1 MATLDGKPASEVAR
15 ADTATEGPAP
25 DAPGGVP
32 DAYRQASADVADRL
46 GVLPGL
52 GLSTGQVRA
61 TAVWGANRLSEPAR
75 RPEWLKFLDQFR
87 NWLIVILL
95 IAAVVAGAIGDLRD
109 AVVITV
115 VLQVNAVL
123 GYWQERR
130 AESSLEALRRM
141 LVPMAKVRRD
151 GTEQVVGAQL
161 LVPGDVVLL
170 EAGDRVPAD
179 GRLTVAE
186 TVEADEAAL
195 TGESQPVAKS
205 VTAVDPT
212 STDPAP
218 LAERTSMLFMNT
230 ALTRGRAEMIVTATG
245 MRTEVGAIAEALRT
259 GTEPPSPLQ
268 VQLDSLGRRLALLSG
283 VAVVAYA
290 LSAWV
295 RGEPLSDIALQ
306 AVALAVAAIP
316 EGLPAVLA
324 LTLALGV
331 HRMARRGAIV
341 KRLASVES
349 LGAATVVCSDKTG
362 TLTLNEMTARTM
374 WTGGRLYDVT
384 GEGYGTTGTLR
395 LHGEHRTSPADALPD
410 GDDMSPPDDLRDA
423 VLPFA
428 LCNDAHLTDGYFI
441 GDPTEAAL
449 VALAA
454 KAGVDADWT
463 RTGQPRVGELPFDGA
478 TKYMAT
484 FHTDPDGRTRVHV
497 KGAVDVLLGM
507 CTDVVTPDGV
517 RALDEGHRDEVLAV
531 TAGFGG
537 AGLRVLGAAT
547 ALLEGTPSTFTPDVL
562 PGLTLVSIAGIADPP
577 RPQARDAMALCRTAG
592 VAVKMITGDHA
603 DTAAA
608 IAREL
613 DIAGD
618 VVTGAELDRMTEG
631 QLAERVDD
639 IGVFARV
646 APEHKVVIV
655 RALTDRGHIV
665 AMTGDGVNDAAALK
679 AAHIGVAMGVT
690 GTDVAK
696 EAADMVLTDDD
707 FSTIV
712 RAVREGRAIYANIVK
727 FVRFQL
733 ATNIGRDPHPAQRL
747 PRRTAL
753 PAHRGPTAVD
763 QHHHGRSARD
773 GPGRRPGPRRCDAP
787 PAARPGRADPGRPP
801 PPRHRLG
808 RRGHGRGDRDT
819 LRRRPLVR
827 RRGHRPDHGVH
838 HVRPVPA
845 AQRAERPLLLAGVI
859 AADLWDHER
868 WHMVAARHVAITR
881 EAGALSELP
890 LALDS
895 TAVVHVFA
903 GELAV
908 AASLIEEARTVSA
921 AIGSNQP
928 PFGALAL
935 AAIRGREA
943 RTLIDATISESVP
956 RGQGLG
962 VSVAYSHHA
971 VLCNGLA
978 QYANALTA
986 AQAAAAHQWEF
997 GAPRWG
1003 LAELIEAAVRGGAPE
1018 LAPDALEQLSETAQ
1032 ASGTDWALG
1041 IEARSR
1047 ALLSEGDAAERLYR
1061 EAIERLA
1068 RTRVRVELA
1077 RAHLVYGEW
1086 LRRENRRVDARD
1098 QLGVAHDLFSR
1109 IGAEAFAERAR
1120 GELQAT
1126 GAKVRRHAVATPT
1139 ALTSQEAQIA
1149 RLAGEGLTNSE
1160 IGTQL
1165 FLSPHTVEW
1174 HLRKVFSKLGIS
1186 SRKEIRALRLEGE
1199 ATSA

>member
-1 MATLDGKPASEVAR
+1 MTTLDGKPASKVAR
-15 ADTATEGPAP
+15 ADTATEVPATEVP
-25 DAPGGVP
+25 TGGQ
-32 DAYRQASADVADRL
+32 DAYRQAPAQVAARL
-46 GVLPGL
+46 GVAPGM
-52 GLSTGQVRA
+52 GLSAGQASER

-95 IAAVVAGAIGDLRD
+95 IAAVVAGAIGDIRD

-130 AESSLEALRRM
+130 AERSLEALRRM

-151 GTEQVVGAQL
+151 GTEQVVRAQL

-186 TVEADEAAL
+186 TVEVDEAAL
-195 TGESQPVAKS
+195 TGESQPVAKGL
-205 VTAVDPT
+205 TAVDHT
-212 STDPAP
+212 STAPVP

-230 ALTRGRAEMIVTATG
+230 ALTRGRAQMIVTATG

-362 TLTLNEMTARTM
+362 TLTLNEMTARTL
-374 WTGGRLYDVT
+374 WTRGRLYDVT
-384 GEGYGTTGTLR
+384 GEGYGTTGALR
-395 LHGEHRTSPADALPD
+395 RPGADHT
-410 GDDMSPPDDLRDA
+410 SPPDDLRDA

-428 LCNDAHLTDGYFI
+428 LCNDARLTDGYFI

-449 VALAA
+449 VVLAA

-463 RTGQPRVGELPFDGA
+463 RTELPRVGELPFDGA

-484 FHTDPDGRTRVHV
+484 FHTEPDGRTRVHV

-507 CTDVVTPDGV
+507 CTDVLTQDGV
-517 RALDEGHRDEVLAV
+517 RALDEGHRDEVRAV
-531 TAGFGG
+531 TARLGG

-547 ALLEGTPSTFTPDVL
+547 ALMDGMPSAFTPAAL

-618 VVTGAELDRMTEG
+618 VITGAELDRMTEE

-655 RALTDRGHIV
+655 RALTNRGHIV

-679 AAHIGVAMGVT
+679 AAHIGVAMGIT

-733 ATNIGRDPHPAQRL
+733 ATNIGAIL
-747 PRRTAL
+747 TL
-753 PAHRGPTAVD
+753 L
-763 QHHHGRSARD
+763 SAS
-773 GPGRRPGPRRCDAP
+773 
-787 PAARPGRADPGRPP
+787 
-801 PPRHRLG
+801 
-808 RRGHGRGDRDT
+808 
-819 LRRRPLVR
+819 
-827 RRGHRPDHGVH
+827 
-838 HVRPVPA
+838 
-845 AQRAERPLLLAGVI
+845 LAG
-859 AADLWDHER
+859 
-868 WHMVAARHVAITR
+868 
-881 EAGALSELP
+881 LP
-890 LALDS
+890 S
-895 TAVVHVFA
+895 
-903 GELAV
+903 
-908 AASLIEEARTVSA
+908 
-921 AIGSNQP
+921 P
-928 PFGALAL
+928 
-935 AAIRGREA
+935 
-943 RTLIDATISESVP
+943 
-956 RGQGLG
+956 
-962 VSVAYSHHA
+962 
-971 VLCNGLA
+971 
-978 QYANALTA
+978 LTA
-986 AQAAAAHQWEF
+986 AQLLWINIIMDGPPAMALAVDPARDDVMRHPPRDPGERILDARRLLAIGWAGAVMAA
-997 GAPRWG
+997 GTVTL
-1003 LAELIEAAVRGGAPE
+1003 LAVARSYV
-1018 LAPDALEQLSETAQ
+1018 APD
-1032 ASGTDWALG
+1032 
-1041 IEARSR
+1041 
-1047 ALLSEGDAAERLYR
+1047 
-1061 EAIERLA
+1061 
-1068 RTRVRVELA
+1068 
-1077 RAHLVYGEW
+1077 
-1086 LRRENRRVDARD
+1086 
-1098 QLGVAHDLFSR
+1098 
-1109 IGAEAFAERAR
+1109 
-1120 GELQAT
+1120 
-1126 GAKVRRHAVATPT
+1126 T
-1139 ALTSQEAQIA
+1139 ALTMAFTTFVLFQLFNALSA
-1149 RLAGEGLTNSE
+1149 RTDDGPLLGRYQFRNRALWLCLAGVLAVQVAVVQLPWAGTVFGTVPLTVTQWALCL
-1160 IGTQL
+1160 GTA
-1165 FLSPHTVEW
+1165 STVLLAEYV
-1174 HLRKVFSKLGIS
+1174 LRAARS
-1186 SRKEIRALRLEGE
+1186 ALRDHRCHTM
-1199 ATSA
+1199 AR

>member
-1 MATLDGKPASEVAR
+1 MATLDGKTASESAH
-15 ADTATEGPAP
+15 ADPATEDPATEEP
-25 DAPGGVP
+25 A
-32 DAYRQASADVADRL
+32 RVADRL
-46 GVLPGL
+46 GVLPGV
-52 GLSTGQVRA
+52 GLSTGQVAER
-61 TAVWGANRLSEPAR
+61 TDVWGANRLSAPAR

-95 IAAVVAGAIGDLRD
+95 IAAVVAGAIGDIRD

-115 VLQVNAVL
+115 VLQINAVL

-130 AESSLEALRRM
+130 AERSLEALRRM

-151 GTEQVVGAQL
+151 GTEQMVRAQA

-186 TVEADEAAL
+186 TVEVDEAAL

-205 VTAVDPT
+205 VTAVDRA
-212 STDPAP
+212 STAAVP

-230 ALTRGRAEMIVTATG
+230 ALTRGRAEMLVTATG

-268 VQLDSLGRRLALLSG
+268 VQLDSLGRRLAVLSG

-290 LSAWV
+290 LSAWI

-331 HRMARRGAIV
+331 RRMARRGAIV

-362 TLTLNEMTARTM
+362 TLTLNEMTARTL

-395 LHGEHRTSPADALPD
+395 LHGGDGTSPAGDTSLTGDIVLPD
-410 GDDMSPPDDLRDA
+410 ATHPAHDLRDT

-428 LCNDAHLTDGYFI
+428 LCNDARLTGGYFI

-449 VALAA
+449 VVLAA
-454 KAGVDADWT
+454 KAGVDADRA
-463 RTGQPRVGELPFDGA
+463 RTELPRVGELPFDGA

-484 FHTDPDGRTRVHV
+484 FHTEPDGRTRVHV

-507 CTDVVTPDGV
+507 CADVLTEDGV
-517 RALDEGHRDEVLAV
+517 RALDEAHRDEVLAV
-531 TAGFGG
+531 TARFGG

-547 ALLEGTPSTFTPDVL
+547 ALMESAPSTVDPVVL

-577 RPQARDAMALCRTAG
+577 RPQARDAIALCRTAG

-613 DIAGD
+613 DIPGR
-618 VVTGAELDRMTEG
+618 VVTGAELDRMTERDIT
-631 QLAERVDD
+631 ERVDD

-655 RALTDRGHIV
+655 RALTDRGHVV

-712 RAVREGRAIYANIVK
+712 RAVHEGRAIYANIVK

-733 ATNIGRDPHPAQRL
+733 ATNIGAIL
-747 PRRTAL
+747 TL
-753 PAHRGPTAVD
+753 L
-763 QHHHGRSARD
+763 SAS
-773 GPGRRPGPRRCDAP
+773 
-787 PAARPGRADPGRPP
+787 
-801 PPRHRLG
+801 
-808 RRGHGRGDRDT
+808 
-819 LRRRPLVR
+819 
-827 RRGHRPDHGVH
+827 
-838 HVRPVPA
+838 
-845 AQRAERPLLLAGVI
+845 LAG
-859 AADLWDHER
+859 
-868 WHMVAARHVAITR
+868 
-881 EAGALSELP
+881 LP
-890 LALDS
+890 S
-895 TAVVHVFA
+895 
-903 GELAV
+903 
-908 AASLIEEARTVSA
+908 
-921 AIGSNQP
+921 P
-928 PFGALAL
+928 
-935 AAIRGREA
+935 
-943 RTLIDATISESVP
+943 
-956 RGQGLG
+956 
-962 VSVAYSHHA
+962 
-971 VLCNGLA
+971 
-978 QYANALTA
+978 LTA
-986 AQAAAAHQWEF
+986 AQLLWINIIMDGPPAMALAVDPARDDVMRRPPRDPGERILDARRLLAIGWAGAVMAAGTVTLF
-997 GAPRWG
+997 
-1003 LAELIEAAVRGGAPE
+1003 AV
-1018 LAPDALEQLSETAQ
+1018 
-1032 ASGTDWALG
+1032 
-1041 IEARSR
+1041 
-1047 ALLSEGDAAERLYR
+1047 
-1061 EAIERLA
+1061 
-1068 RTRVRVELA
+1068 A
-1077 RAHLVYGEW
+1077 RAY
-1086 LRRENRRVDARD
+1086 VDAD
-1098 QLGVAHDLFSR
+1098 
-1109 IGAEAFAERAR
+1109 
-1120 GELQAT
+1120 
-1126 GAKVRRHAVATPT
+1126 T
-1139 ALTSQEAQIA
+1139 ALTMAFTTFVLFQPFNALSARGDDGPVLGRFQFRNRALWLCLAGVVAVQIA
-1149 RLAGEGLTNSE
+1149 VVQLPWAGTVFGTVPLTAAQWAVCLGTAATVLLAES
-1160 IGTQL
+1160 
-1165 FLSPHTVEW
+1165 
-1174 HLRKVFSKLGIS
+1174 
-1186 SRKEIRALRLEGE
+1186 ALRAARS
-1199 ATSA
+1199 ATRGGTTVVTPSHTDLSR